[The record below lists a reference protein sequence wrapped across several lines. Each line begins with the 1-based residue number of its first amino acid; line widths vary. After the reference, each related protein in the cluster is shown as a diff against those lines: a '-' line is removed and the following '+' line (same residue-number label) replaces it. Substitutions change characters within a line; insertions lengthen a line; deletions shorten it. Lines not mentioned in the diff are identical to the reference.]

1 MHPVN
6 NHYYQVH
13 IGYNGD
19 DYREKYYPSGT
30 IMNVRA
36 VEVKTAQIVDGVI
49 VPYSFFLFWNIKG
62 AISFQ
67 EKHVT
72 ILKEITRDEY
82 IKG

>member
-1 MHPVN
+1 MRPQN
-6 NHYYQVH
+6 NHYYQVL
-13 IGYNGD
+13 IGYNGE
-19 DYREKYYPSGT
+19 DYRAKYYPSGT

-36 VEVKTAQIVDGVI
+36 LEVKSAD
-49 VPYSFFLFWNIKG
+49 PSFFLFWNIKG